1 FQFAPTFKIFM
12 DSNHKPEVRGT
23 DNAIWDRI
31 KLIPFMV
38 SIPDEEKDRHL
49 LDKLKAEASGI
60 LLWAVEGCL
69 EWRRDGLKEPKC
81 VAIATD
87 EYREEMNVFTEFLDD
102 ECILGASLEDTVEN
116 LYRSYTAWCTR
127 HNEQHMT
134 KKSFGAS

>member
-1 FQFAPTFKIFM
+1 
-12 DSNHKPEVRGT
+12 VG
-23 DNAIWDRI
+23 
-31 KLIPFMV
+31 
-38 SIPDEEKDRHL
+38 
-49 LDKLKAEASGI
+49 
-60 LLWAVEGCL
+60 GCL
-69 EWRRDGLKEPKC
+69 EWRRYGLKEPKC

-134 KKSFGAS
+134 KKSFGASLKESGYQSSRLDGKRSWKGLALKPRFVS